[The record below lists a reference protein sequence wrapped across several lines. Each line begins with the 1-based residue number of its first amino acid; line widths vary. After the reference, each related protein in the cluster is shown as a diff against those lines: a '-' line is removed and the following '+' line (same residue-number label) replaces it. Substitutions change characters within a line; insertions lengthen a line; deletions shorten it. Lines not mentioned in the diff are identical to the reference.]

1 MSPNK
6 NNSELSVH
14 SPAKINLLLAIHG
27 RRPDGFHELTSL
39 VAALDF
45 GDELTVGFSDHAD
58 QLSCSDP
65 AVPSG
70 TENLV
75 LQAAEAFRRR
85 LGRMVHFKFDLE
97 KRIPMGAGL
106 GGGSGNAAAALRAM
120 NQLLGEPLSM
130 QTLQEIAAELGSDCS
145 FFIEGKPAWMSGRG
159 ETIEPLDTSLAEQL
173 RGTPVVLFKPDFAIN
188 TAWAYGFLATRT
200 PQAYQPE
207 AVDKKHVEDSI
218 QRGESGRILLN
229 TLETPVGHKY
239 LALPT
244 LLEQLRDVEVSCL
257 MSGSGSCCFALPR
270 DSHRS
275 VAQIRNVVQD
285 AWDKSVFW
293 VETFIC

>member
-1 MSPNK
+1 MSSNK

-27 RRPDGFHELTSL
+27 RRPDRFHELTSL
-39 VAALDF
+39 IAALDF
-45 GDELTVGFSDHAD
+45 GDELTVGFCDYTD
-58 QLSCSDP
+58 QLHCSDP
-65 AVPSG
+65 AVPG
-70 TENLV
+70 GLENLI
-75 LQAAEAFRRR
+75 LQAAAAFRRR
-85 LGRMVHFKFDLE
+85 LGRMVYFKFNLE

-120 NQLLGEPLSM
+120 NQLLGEPLSAR
-130 QTLQEIAAELGSDCS
+130 TLQEIAAELGSDCP
-145 FFIEGKPAWMSGRG
+145 FFVEGKPAWMSGRG
-159 ETIEPLDTSLAEQL
+159 ETIELLETIVAEQL
-173 RGTPVVLFKPDFAIN
+173 RGTPVVLFKPDFSIN
-188 TAWAYGFLATRT
+188 TAWAYESLATRT

-207 AVDKKHVEDSI
+207 AVDKKQVEYSI
-218 QRGESGRILLN
+218 QRCEFGRILLN

-239 LALPT
+239 LALST
-244 LLEQLRDVEVSCL
+244 LLEQLRAAGVSCL

-270 DSHRS
+270 DSHLS

-285 AWDKSVFW
+285 AWGKSVFW